1 MVWGDAAGV
10 VMVSP
15 NENDPTKVE
24 PLRLDFKG
32 CCVTVRVASGRA
44 LGLI

>member
-1 MVWGDAAGV
+1 MVWGDAADV

-24 PLRLDFKG
+24 PLKRDFRG
-32 CCVTVRVASGRA
+32 CSVTVV
-44 LGLI
+44 